1 MAVNRPIEK
10 IVKEQG
16 ENVMENNET
25 VGAENTAT
33 ATIDYEAEYKKMV
46 AERDTYKA
54 EADKQKRMKDQYAT
68 ENAEYKKKAEAQ
80 MSDDERRQKEYD
92 DLVSSKQNLEA
103 EVAKYKTEKEI
114 LANGF
119 TATESEILI
128 KGGCPIDLVKPL
140 AEILKARTE
149 ELEKTIK
156 AQLLKETTQPSPM
169 GNGNVGQNK
178 KTAYQEYEERRQ
190 VGKKEVIL

>member
-1 MAVNRPIEK
+1 
-10 IVKEQG
+10 
-16 ENVMENNET
+16 MENNGT

-54 EADKQKRMKDQYAT
+54 EAEKQKQMKDKYAT
-68 ENAEYKKKAEAQ
+68 ENAEYKKKSIEKL
-80 MSDDERRQKEYD
+80 SDEEKRQKEYD
-92 DLVSSKQNLEA
+92 DLVASNKNFEA
-103 EVAKYKTEKEI
+103 ELNKLKTEKEI

-119 TATESEILI
+119 TADESETLI
-128 KGGCPIDLVKPL
+128 KGGCPIELVKPL
-140 AEILKARTE
+140 AEILKARTT

-169 GNGNVGQNK
+169 GNGTVGKEK
-178 KTAYQEYEERRQ
+178 KTGYQAYEESRQ
-190 VGKKEVIL
+190 VGNKEVKL